1 MARPYRP
8 RRFSGSKRPPSA
20 PRGARYAQN
29 GNGNNNN
36 GDGGG
41 DDNNLNTAADN
52 GGNNNNG
59 NNGNGA
65 RAEKPFYYF
74 TTEKGSLWPTKLIES
89 AFNPYRLVKRD
100 WRAELPHIFGVF
112 FIILALYAYTTPR
125 LVTLEDDGLFIAN
138 MKFFG
143 VAHPPGYP
151 VHTFLGGIFYHL
163 LEFFGIGTP
172 AFRGHFF
179 SGFAGAVGGAAIY
192 ATIAML
198 LRGRV
203 FAYMGGIAYGAGRT
217 VWSQAIIAEVYTLNA
232 AIFFIVLALCLA
244 YAGHAGRSGRSHLR
258 LLCLIAFAY
267 GLGVATHYPIL
278 GLGTSGLALM
288 VMSQLRNIIP
298 NLIPAGVAFV
308 AGAAPPYAWMVW
320 RSFDPMPANFYGPIE
335 TFDNFMFYV
344 GRKGYSGVDKQAGV
358 GWEDK
363 KIFIEA
369 LGDDM
374 LWQFTP
380 LGCFLAFV
388 GFCALARSRFNWL
401 WASLAASWF
410 TSSWLLIYL
419 LDFRAEFIWLAAFR
433 VYHLLAFGIM
443 AIWLA
448 VGGAWIV
455 DRLRFLPLVAR
466 TNIGVV
472 LAASVFGLSVA
483 AHWDENNRKDYR
495 WAHDLALAKLN
506 SIEPNAVLFTFDDLD
521 LPVGYLHYV
530 ENVRPDLEVYNDQ
543 GLVYGLRLY
552 SPLIPDHAPPG
563 HPNVEN
569 KSAILR
575 AFMEQSERPIYYNV
589 GRRDLYKHPR
599 FGSDFTGFLR
609 RVNREN
615 QQERI
620 IFSDYLRK
628 WLSDNIGLADKISDK
643 WTRQQHYA
651 TVAQL
656 VQAILSASAHGFP
669 LDEKWQEVIARAREK
684 NTMARMMTD
693 QILINDPNA
702 DKDKVARALEWFDTF
717 DPTTDEL
724 LGAGATGQF
733 YAIKAAL
740 IAKLEG
746 GIESERYKQA
756 LLDGKEAAPDAGNP
770 IMGQLFNFYA
780 TNEEHCNYVRLA
792 EELYPDIDKMPQN
805 LLRGVREARNKGGC
819 PPPSATDKD
828 KTASAE

>member
-1 MARPYRP
+1 MAKPYRP
-8 RRFSGSKRPPSA
+8 RRFTGGKKQQRQD
-20 PRGARYAQN
+20 GAT
-29 GNGNNNN
+29 NN
-36 GDGGG
+36 GAPSNDSNVVINANG
-41 DDNNLNTAADN
+41 N
-52 GGNNNNG
+52 GGNNTNG
-59 NNGNGA
+59 GAVVGGAPKAFLHFPPETNGI
-65 RAEKPFYYF
+65 
-74 TTEKGSLWPTKLIES
+74 WPTQLAEAAKH
-89 AFNPYRLVKRD
+89 PYRLVRRH
-100 WRAELPHIFGVF
+100 WRAEMPHLFAVFAIIF
-112 FIILALYAYTTPR
+112 ALYAYTSPR

-138 MKFFG
+138 MRFFG

-151 VHTFLGGIFYHL
+151 VHTFLGGIFYWILDLFGLPPAYIGHL
-163 LEFFGIGTP
+163 
-172 AFRGHFF
+172 F

-192 ATIAML
+192 AIIAML

-217 VWSQAIIAEVYTLNA
+217 IWSQAIIAEVYTLNA
-232 AIFFIVLALCLA
+232 AIFFIVLALCIA
-244 YAGHAGRSGRSHLR
+244 YAGHTGRSGKSHMR
-258 LLCLIAFAY
+258 LLCLIAFVY

-278 GLGTSGLALM
+278 GLGSSGLALL
-288 VMSQLRNIIP
+288 VLPQLRNILP
-298 NLIPAGVAFV
+298 NIIPAVIALA
-308 AGAAPPYAWMVW
+308 AGAVPPYLWMVW

-363 KIFIEA
+363 KVFIEA

-380 LGCFLAFV
+380 LGCALAAV
-388 GFCALARSRFNWL
+388 GFIAMARSRYNWL
-401 WASLAASWF
+401 WLSLAASYF

-448 VGGAWIV
+448 LGAAWIV
-455 DRLRFLPLVAR
+455 DKLKFISPIAR
-466 TNIGVV
+466 TNIGAL

-483 AHWDENNRKDYR
+483 AHWGDNNRKDYR
-495 WAHDLALAKLN
+495 WAHDLAMAKLN

-530 ENVRPDLEVYNDQ
+530 EGVRPDLEVYNDQ
-543 GLVYGLRLY
+543 GLVYGKRLY
-552 SPLIPDHAPPG
+552 SPLIPDRAPPG
-563 HPNVEN
+563 HPNVQN
-569 KSAILR
+569 KAAILR
-575 AFMEQSERPIYYNV
+575 QFMEEDPRPIYYNV
-589 GRRDLYKHPR
+589 GRRDLYQHPR

-620 IFSDYLRK
+620 IFSDVLRK
-628 WLSDNIGLADKISDK
+628 WLSDNIGLADKISDR

-656 VQAILSASAHGFP
+656 VQAVLSASAHGFP
-669 LDEKWQEVIARAREK
+669 LDEKWQEVISRAREK

-693 QILINDPNA
+693 QILLNDPNA
-702 DKDKVARALEWFDTF
+702 EKEDVERALLWFESFNPAD
-717 DPTTDEL
+717 DEL

-733 YAIKAAL
+733 YAIKAAM
-740 IAKLEG
+740 IAKVDE
-746 GIESERYKQA
+746 GIESERYEKA
-756 LLDGKEAAPDAGNP
+756 LLDGKTASPDAGNP
-770 IMGQLFNFYA
+770 VMGQLFYLYA
-780 TNEEHCNYVRLA
+780 SRGENCKYVRLA
-792 EELYPDIDKMPQN
+792 EELYPDIDKMPQE

-819 PPPSATDKD
+819 PPPPPK
-828 KTASAE
+828 AEAE

>member
-1 MARPYRP
+1 MAKPYRP
-8 RRFSGSKRPPSA
+8 RRFAGGKKQQQR
-20 PRGARYAQN
+20 QN
-29 GNGNNNN
+29 GAPSN
-36 GDGGG
+36 DAP
-41 DDNNLNTAADN
+41 AAASA
-52 GGNNNNG
+52 NNNG
-59 NNGNGA
+59 NNGGNNTNGGA
-65 RAEKPFYYF
+65 TNNNGKPKTFLHF
-74 TTEKGSLWPTKLIES
+74 PPEVNGIWPTQLIE
-89 AFNPYRLVKRD
+89 AAKHPYRLVRRN
-100 WRAELPHIFGVF
+100 WRVEMPHLFAVF
-112 FIILALYAYTTPR
+112 AIVFALYAYTSPR
-125 LVTLEDDGLFIAN
+125 FVTLEDDGLFIAN

-151 VHTFLGGIFYHL
+151 MHTFLGGVFYRVLDIFGLPPAYIGHL
-163 LEFFGIGTP
+163 
-172 AFRGHFF
+172 F

-192 ATIAML
+192 AIIAML

-232 AIFFIVLALCLA
+232 AIFFIVLALCIA
-244 YAGHAGRSGRSHLR
+244 YTGHVGRSGRSHLR
-258 LLCLIAFAY
+258 LLCLIAFVY
-267 GLGVATHYPIL
+267 GLGLATHYPIL
-278 GLGTSGLALM
+278 LLGSPGLALL
-288 VMSQLRNIIP
+288 VLPQLRNMLPNIIP
-298 NLIPAGVAFV
+298 AVVALF
-308 AGAAPPYAWMVW
+308 AGAVPPYLWMVW

-335 TFDNFMFYV
+335 TWDNFWFYV
-344 GRKGYSGVDKQAGV
+344 LRKGYSGVDKQAGV

-363 KIFIEA
+363 KIFIDA

-374 LWQFTP
+374 IWQFTP
-380 LGCFLAFV
+380 LGCALAVV
-388 GFCALARSRFNWL
+388 GFIAMARSRYNWL
-401 WASLAASWF
+401 WLSLTASYF
-410 TSSWLLIYL
+410 VSSWSLIYL

-448 VGGAWIV
+448 LGAAWII
-455 DRLRFLPLVAR
+455 DKLKFLSQEAR
-466 TNIGVV
+466 TNIGAL
-472 LAASVFGLSVA
+472 LAASVFFLSVA
-483 AHWDENNRKDYR
+483 AHWQENNRKDYR
-495 WAHDLALAKLN
+495 WAHDLAMAKLN

-543 GLVYGLRLY
+543 GLVYGKRLY
-552 SPLIPDHAPPG
+552 SPLIPDRAPPG
-563 HPNVEN
+563 HPNVQN

-575 AFMEQSERPIYYNV
+575 QFMESDPRPIYYNV
-589 GRRDLYKHPR
+589 GRRDLYQHPR

-620 IFSDYLRK
+620 IFSDFLRK

-656 VQAILSASAHGFP
+656 VQAVLSASTHGFP
-669 LDEKWQEVIARAREK
+669 LDEKWQEVISRAREK

-693 QILINDPNA
+693 QVLINDREA
-702 DKDKVARALEWFDTF
+702 TKEDLERVLLWYERF
-717 DPTTDEL
+717 DPAADEL

-740 IAKLEG
+740 IARADDN
-746 GIESERYKQA
+746 ITSARYEKA
-756 LLDGKEAAPDAGNP
+756 LLDGKAASPDAGNP
-770 IMGQLFNFYA
+770 VMNQLFNLYS
-780 TNEEHCNYVRLA
+780 TRGENCNYVKLA
-792 EELYPDIDKMPQN
+792 EELYPDIDKMPQE

-819 PPPSATDKD
+819 PPAPTKPDQ
-828 KTASAE
+828 E